1 LEGAVGGVVYGV
13 VTFLPQRVA
22 GDELRE
28 EGHGEDGDIARE
40 CMRDHGGSQ
49 GGGVWASDRK
59 TINCFGFI
67 DRLGRRIL
75 LVTRGWI

>member
-28 EGHGEDGDIARE
+28 EGHDEDGDIARE
-40 CMRDHGGSQ
+40 CMRDHGDSQ
-49 GGGVWASDRK
+49 VVVCGLQTRK
-59 TINCFGFI
+59 EMPDLCIREN
-67 DRLGRRIL
+67 D
-75 LVTRGWI
+75 